1 MCQIFPQPFPK
12 TSHSPK
18 QNHVW
23 CARRNE
29 RQNKPIYCLGMPCVR
44 DVGMSIF
51 RSNILQAIF
60 TLSLHSIPVK
70 PFLVV
75 QIAPRSSTW
84 WKNPL
89 SGLHLIVPI
98 CKHETW
104 ITRRPPTSNWST
116 KNSWNFKV
124 LWVGKIFYILPPYE
138 LYHLVW
144 RYWQGSNFCSHFVE
158 VAQKKRLEKSFQT
171 ERNNVNILRGSV
183 HS

>member
-1 MCQIFPQPFPK
+1 MWIRWTNSFSLRVPTMFILWMCQIFPQPFPK

-124 LWVGKIFYILPPYE
+124 LWVGRIFTF
-138 LYHLVW
+138 YHPT
-144 RYWQGSNFCSHFVE
+144 NFTIWSGGTD
-158 VAQKKRLEKSFQT
+158 KGQT
-171 ERNNVNILRGSV
+171 SV
-183 HS
+183 PTL